1 MTVVA
6 QAFGFGQ
13 IGFLISL
20 GVALSF
26 FACILGSINAA
37 ARVLFALS
45 QNGLFHGAARSTH
58 TRHASPH
65 VALTVVTLVALA
77 LSLAL
82 TLEHWAI
89 LDAYGI
95 LGSIATYGFLLTYGL
110 VSVGAPVFLYRRG
123 ELKPLNVVSSLAALA
138 LLVVALIGTV
148 YPVPSYPYNILPYVF
163 VALLGVGV
171 AYFLAL
177 RALAP
182 AKLAAIEAEV
192 LGNS

>member
-1 MTVVA
+1 MCRNFI
-6 QAFGFGQ
+6 Q
-13 IGFLISL
+13 
-20 GVALSF
+20 
-26 FACILGSINAA
+26 
-37 ARVLFALS
+37 
-45 QNGLFHGAARSTH
+45 
-58 TRHASPH
+58 
-65 VALTVVTLVALA
+65 
-77 LSLAL
+77 
-82 TLEHWAI
+82 
-89 LDAYGI
+89 
-95 LGSIATYGFLLTYGL
+95 
-110 VSVGAPVFLYRRG
+110 
-123 ELKPLNVVSSLAALA
+123 PLNVVSSLAALA